1 METKLTE
8 MLGIEY
14 PILCG
19 GMYGLSDAKLVS
31 SISNAGGLGFIASGH
46 MTDKEML
53 RNEIRRARTLTDKPF
68 GVNISL
74 LKESKNDLSR
84 DFIDVVIEEKV
95 PIVETAG
102 NDPSELISRLKSGG
116 VKVLHKVVTARHA
129 IRAVEAGA
137 DAIILVGYS
146 AGGHPGMEE
155 VCLFVNLPE
164 TIASVDVPVIAA
176 GGIATGKGM
185 ASAIMMGA
193 DGVLMGSAFAVTE
206 ESLFHRKIKE
216 RIVDSKSTDTAVVF
230 KTIRNAF
237 RCLKND
243 LTKEILEK
251 ERQQAT
257 PEELLKY
264 LKGFDAQKSY
274 LDGDVENIFI
284 PIGQVIGLINDIPT
298 CKVLIDRIVSEYNAI
313 VT

>member
-1 METKLTE
+1 MKTKLTQ

-19 GMYGLSDAKLVS
+19 GMYGLSEATLVS
-31 SISNAGGLGFIASGH
+31 SVCNAGGLGFIATGH
-46 MTDKEML
+46 FTGKEML
-53 RNEIRRARTLTDKPF
+53 RDEIKKTRALTDKPF

-74 LKESKNDLSR
+74 LKESKSDLSR
-84 DFIDVVIEEKV
+84 DFVDVVIEEKV
-95 PIVETAG
+95 PVVETAG
-102 NDPSELISRLKSGG
+102 NNPSELISRLKSGG

-129 IRAVEAGA
+129 IKAVEAGA

-164 TIASVDVPVIAA
+164 TIESVDVPVIAA

-193 DGVLMGSAFAVTE
+193 DGVLLGSAFAVTE

-216 RIVDSKSTDTAVVF
+216 RIVDSRSTDTAVVF

-243 LTKEILEK
+243 LTKEILER

-274 LDGDVENIFI
+274 LEGDIENIFI

-298 CKVLIDRIVSEYNAI
+298 CKVLIDRIISEYETI
-313 VT
+313 IT